1 LLRMIASAHGNVLN
15 YSTYAKSLG
24 LTVPTVKTYLGF
36 LTNAFLISLISPWYV
51 NIKKRL
57 VKSPKIYLRDSG
69 MHHYL
74 LGISSLD
81 TLLGHVILGNSW
93 ESFVIHQI
101 ISLLRSDDEIYY
113 YRTQDGAEIDLLVRR
128 NDQWLLAAEIKF
140 SSDPSVSKGTY
151 IAMQDL
157 GIEKL
162 YIITPQSDTYPMAKN
177 IEVTSLSH
185 LLTKV
190 LA

>member
-1 LLRMIASAHGNVLN
+1 MIASAHGNVLN

-24 LTVPTVKTYLGF
+24 LTVPTVKTYLSF
-36 LTNAFLISLISPWYV
+36 LTNAFLVSLISPWYV

-140 SSDPSVSKGTY
+140 SSAPSVSKGTY

-162 YIITPQSDTYPMAKN
+162 YVVIPDTERYPLSEKVEVVGLEQCLQQIILPN
-177 IEVTSLSH
+177 
-185 LLTKV
+185 
-190 LA
+190 